1 MGRITNT
8 ESQGNKMNKESIIN
22 LIKHECDDFANKVMD
37 IYKEHGIMIE
47 FSVYDEDERF
57 QDAMKDEVTI
67 EEQAEAENV
76 SEETI
81 REHRLKAGV
90 KRLREM
96 GYEITKEGE

>member
-1 MGRITNT
+1 MSMFKGVRV
-8 ESQGNKMNKESIIN
+8 E
-22 LIKHECDDFANKVMD
+22 FA
-37 IYKEHGIMIE
+37 
-47 FSVYDEDERF
+47 VYDENERF

-81 REHRLKAGV
+81 REHRLKAKV

-96 GYEITKEGE
+96 GYEITEDK

>member
-1 MGRITNT
+1 MNELLIT
-8 ESQGNKMNKESIIN
+8 E
-22 LIKHECDDFANKVMD
+22 LKHECDDFANKLMGMFKGVRV
-37 IYKEHGIMIE
+37 E
-47 FSVYDEDERF
+47 FSVYDPEEMRK
-57 QDAMKDEVTI
+57 DAMKDEVTI

-96 GYEITKEGE
+96 GYEITEDK